1 MSYPAPHA
9 AAAVIPPVPY
19 RTLTDP
25 KLRLLI
31 PMVVAVAFFMEQLD
45 STIITTSIPEI
56 ARSLGENPLRLNL
69 AITSYLL
76 SLAVFIPIS
85 GWIADRFGTRT
96 VFCAAIGIFT
106 LGSALCGASTSLS
119 MLVVTR
125 VLQGFGGA
133 MMTPVGRLILFR
145 SFPKDGLITAMT
157 YMTIPALIGP
167 TLGPVIG
174 GVLTT
179 YASWRWIFYVNI
191 PIGAVGIALALR
203 YIEQVREPSPPRFDF
218 IGFGILAVGLA
229 LLEFAIESLVRPVGE
244 AGIGA
249 FAVEAALFGTA
260 FAILL
265 VYRRH
270 ARRCDSPALDLSLFQ
285 IRSFRIGVGI
295 GGVCRIGLNAV
306 PFLLP
311 LLFQLGFGLSPLRS
325 GLLTFMMSV
334 GALVMRTMARRL
346 LRTFGFRNLLIGN
359 AVIGALAIAGL
370 ALVHADTPH
379 WVVVLYV
386 LVFGVI
392 RSTQFIG
399 INALSYADVPGQRM
413 SGATSLGG
421 VAQQLSMGFGVAV
434 SAALLGM
441 VTGPDGM
448 VTVQGFDTVFILV
461 ALVTLGS
468 SGGFFRLDPRD
479 GAEVSGHGAT
489 R

>member
-1 MSYPAPHA
+1 MSES
-9 AAAVIPPVPY
+9 PPNY
-19 RTLTDP
+19 RATTDP

-31 PMVVAVAFFMEQLD
+31 PMVIAVAFFMEQLD
-45 STIITTSIPEI
+45 STIITTSIPEM
-56 ARSLGENPLRLNL
+56 ARSLDENPLRLNL

-96 VFCAAIGIFT
+96 MFCAAIGIFT
-106 LGSALCGASTSLS
+106 VGSALCGVATSLP
-119 MLVVTR
+119 MLVATR

-145 SFPKDGLITAMT
+145 SFPKEGLITAMT

-174 GVLTT
+174 GLLTT

-191 PIGAVGIALALR
+191 PIGAIGMALALR
-203 YIEQVREPSPPRFDF
+203 FIDQVREPSPSRFDF
-218 IGFGILAVGLA
+218 IGFGILGTGLA
-229 LLEFAIESLVRPVGE
+229 LLQFAIESLVRPVGDTG
-244 AGIGA
+244 AGAIIG
-249 FAVEAALFGTA
+249 EGALFATA

-265 VYRRH
+265 VYRWH
-270 ARRCDSPALDLSLFQ
+270 ARRCLSPALDLSLFQ
-285 IRSFRIGVGI
+285 IRSFRIGVGA

-334 GALVMRTMARRL
+334 GALVMRTMASRL
-346 LRTFGFRNLLIGN
+346 LRTFGFRRLLIGN

-370 ALVHADTPH
+370 ALVGADTPH
-379 WVVVLYV
+379 WVVVIYV

-399 INALSYADVPGQRM
+399 INALSYAEIPARRM
-413 SGATSLGG
+413 SAATSLGG
-421 VAQQLSMGFGVAV
+421 VAQQLSMGFGIAI

-441 VTGPDGM
+441 VTGPGGS
-448 VTVQGFDTVFILV
+448 VTLAGFDIVFVLV
-461 ALVTLGS
+461 ALVTLAS
-468 SGGFFRLDPRD
+468 TTGFVRLGARD
-479 GAEVSGHGAT
+479 GAEVSGHGAG